1 MFDSFNLRNTTDIL
15 EPLRTPK
22 NPTEKWSTYFL
33 LVQHQTALKF
43 NVHFRQ
49 RKIPGDNS
57 WQLPRFSQPSD
68 LMGFTIENVYEIE
81 NNIIMLVG

>member
-22 NPTEKWSTYFL
+22 KSNREMVDIFL